1 MEESSLYN
9 PGFLGA
15 GGFHWWVG
23 QIASD
28 DTWRDN
34 IVPGKYSRKNEPPGW
49 GRRYK
54 VRIIGLHDQE
64 ETTIP
69 ADQLPWAQVMYPVT
83 GGGGQANAGAT
94 PQLRQGNFVFG
105 FFLDG
110 QEQQVPV
117 IMGVLGSNSQTPLS
131 PNIKLTSTNYSSTS
145 GYAKPASGTKDPNI
159 KVPDEGLTIDKS
171 EGTTKE
177 NVDAVHQMSIA
188 DVKRNDLYL
197 KKTVLINVCDLPG
210 SAMKAIQTILD
221 ELTKNID
228 KVLQT
233 AQAYI
238 DAASALISDIQR
250 LISNAACEIAKYM
263 KILFDKLMEYI
274 LKLTNKSLAPTADL
288 LQPNKRNQFLDLKN
302 SFVAIITCLFNKILN
317 SLCGQIDAQLNDLLN
332 TKQTYPSNGSGVSE
346 FPTSGSDSAGNGYVA
361 NTPMCSVEQLCSRVM
376 AQNSQ
381 EITNTVDSFL
391 TNMNAFLTDS
401 QQSLGEAGQFL
412 SSISQTLGNIS
423 TSITAA
429 LSFINTKPTFFG
441 CDLSPDCSVADYYQI
456 QSGGASTPKSSIPF
470 PGNIDKSFERFKNI
484 PPPQFTEL
492 NFASPSTNQGDLSLF

>member
-34 IVPGKYSRKNEPPGW
+34 ILPGKYARKNEVPGW

-117 IMGVLGSNSQTPLS
+117 IMGVLGSNSQTALS
-131 PNIKLTSTNYSSTS
+131 SNIKTTKTNYSSTS
-145 GYAKPASGTKDPNI
+145 GYAEPATGTKDPYI
-159 KVPDEGLTIDKS
+159 KVPDEGLTVDSS

-197 KKTVLINVCDLPG
+197 RKTVLVNVCDLPG

-233 AQAYI
+233 AQSYI
-238 DAASALISDIQR
+238 DAASSLISDIQR

-274 LKLTNKSLAPTADL
+274 LKLINKSLAPTVDL
-288 LQPNKRNQFLDLKN
+288 LQPNKRNQFQDLKN
-302 SFVAIITCLFNKILN
+302 SLVKIISCLFSKIIEN
-317 SLCGQIDAQLNDLLN
+317 LCGQIDAQLNDLLN
-332 TKQTYPSNGSGVSE
+332 TNQTYPSNGSGVVE
-346 FPTSGSDSAGNGYVA
+346 FSSPGDSTAGNGYVA
-361 NTPMCSVEQLCSRVM
+361 NTPMCSVEQLVSRVV

-381 EITNTVDSFL
+381 EITDTVDSSL
-391 TNMNAFLTDS
+391 VNINSFLTDV

-412 SSISQTLGNIS
+412 SSISQTIGNIS
-423 TSITAA
+423 SSVTSA

-470 PGNIDKSFERFKNI
+470 LGNIDKSFAKFKDTQS
-484 PPPQFTEL
+484 PKATEL
-492 NFASPSTNQGDLSLF
+492 NFASPSTDQGDLNLF